1 MLDFSMTGNHVEEEE
16 EEEEACGESKQSKAV
31 VSATTRGGANQSPS
45 PVFVLFS
52 PHIEDTA
59 KENMTQLE

>member
-1 MLDFSMTGNHVEEEE
+1 MKGKHF
-16 EEEEACGESKQSKAV
+16 EEEEARGESKQSEAV

-45 PVFVLFS
+45 VFALFS

-59 KENMTQLE
+59 KENMTRLE